1 MKVFMSAQGESVD
14 QTPEELSIPVLNQEQ
29 PSAEVNE
36 FGLGDTLLKHFL
48 QSLSRM
54 YATAP
59 KNGMDNISFSLL
71 ETLVRNDHS
80 IMHERCSKAVDRTAL
95 SLFVP
100 QCQLF
105 GIGGSL

>member
-1 MKVFMSAQGESVD
+1 MSNADALHGPANRSYPPS
-14 QTPEELSIPVLNQEQ
+14 PEGTVVS
-29 PSAEVNE
+29 SALRRVWPTT
-36 FGLGDTLLKHFL
+36 GDTLLKHFL